1 MLLSTCAPPPPRPPK
16 PSHLLLDPPGPNYL
30 NIENISP
37 ASHTTDGVDKHK
49 METASGSEPPS
60 PLIATSTPLE
70 GPSAV
75 PGSVVVT
82 DDMYDF
88 PRSHQY
94 SEGLDNTRPPPMSR
108 HCYTNAA
115 PGQVNFMNSSTKLG

>member
-1 MLLSTCAPPPPRPPK
+1 M
-16 PSHLLLDPPGPNYL
+16 LDPPGHNYL
-30 NIENISP
+30 NIENVSP
-37 ASHTTDGVDKHK
+37 ASHTTNLIDKQK
-49 METASGSEPPS
+49 IENTSMSEPPS
-60 PLIATSTPLE
+60 PLIATSTPLD

-75 PGSVVVT
+75 PGSAVVT

-94 SEGLDNTRPPPMSR
+94 ADAHDSTRPPPMAR

-115 PGQVNFMNSSTKLG
+115 PGQVNFLSNNRLTNKVSCGCQQYLTLVCLLFYR